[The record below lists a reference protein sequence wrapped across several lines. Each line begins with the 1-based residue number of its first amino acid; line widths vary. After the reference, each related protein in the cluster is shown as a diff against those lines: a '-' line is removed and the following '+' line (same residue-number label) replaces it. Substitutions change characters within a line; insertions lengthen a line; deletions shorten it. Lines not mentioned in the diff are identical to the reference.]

1 MNRLLWRIDRMKDNI
16 INDKNFIELSEEG
29 AKSLRGEYLA
39 PQMSSEQLNRLKM
52 KIEEAKRENRKDRNR
67 IRVTRLA
74 ATAAALVIAFIS
86 LPNMSPTIAYA
97 MEKIPVIGQF
107 VKVVTFRDY
116 EYEDEH
122 HRADVEIPE
131 LVIEVESQEVRP
143 ETSLENTIDG
153 IDAEIREITNELL
166 NEFGNHMREELGY
179 KELIVKSE
187 VLLTTQEYFTLKLSC
202 YQGEASGYTGNY
214 FYTIDLASGKCL
226 QLKEIFAEDTDYIN
240 PISENIKE
248 QMRNRMVQDENVY
261 YWLNDEI
268 DELNFKTITE
278 ETSFYIN
285 ENNNVVISFNQGEV
299 APMYIGDVEFE
310 IPAEVLDDIRK

>member
-131 LVIEVESQEVRP
+131 LVVEVESQEVRP
-143 ETSLENTIDG
+143 ETSLENTIDE

-214 FYTIDLASGKCL
+214 FYTIDLATGKCL

-240 PISENIKE
+240 LISENIKE

-285 ENNNVVISFNQGEV
+285 EKNNVVISFNQGEV
-299 APMYIGDVEFE
+299 APMYIGVVEFE

>member
-1 MNRLLWRIDRMKDNI
+1 MKDNI

-131 LVIEVESQEVRP
+131 LVVEVESQEVRP
-143 ETSLENTIDG
+143 ETSLENTIDE

-214 FYTIDLASGKCL
+214 FYTIDLASGKHL

-240 PISENIKE
+240 LISENIKE

-285 ENNNVVISFNQGEV
+285 EKNNVVISFNQGEV
-299 APMYIGDVEFE
+299 APMYIGVVEFE

>member
-29 AKSLRGEYLA
+29 VKSLQGEYLA

-52 KIEEAKRENRKDRNR
+52 KMEEAKRENRKDRNR

-97 MEKIPVIGQF
+97 MEKIPVIGQL

-143 ETSLENTIDG
+143 ETSFENTIDG

-166 NEFGNHMREELGY
+166 NEFENHMREELGY

-226 QLKEIFAEDTDYIN
+226 QLKDIFAEDTDYIN

-285 ENNNVVISFNQGEV
+285 EKNNVVISFNQGEV

>member
-1 MNRLLWRIDRMKDNI
+1 MKDNI

-29 AKSLRGEYLA
+29 VKSLQGEYLA

-52 KIEEAKRENRKDRNR
+52 KMEEAKRENRKDRNR

-97 MEKIPVIGQF
+97 MEKIPVIGQL

-143 ETSLENTIDG
+143 ETSFENTIDG

-166 NEFGNHMREELGY
+166 NEFENHMREELGY

-226 QLKEIFAEDTDYIN
+226 QLKDIFAEDTDYIN

-285 ENNNVVISFNQGEV
+285 EKNNVVISFNQGEV

>member
-1 MNRLLWRIDRMKDNI
+1 MKDNI

-29 AKSLRGEYLA
+29 VKSLQGEYLA

-97 MEKIPVIGQF
+97 MEKIPVIGQL

-166 NEFGNHMREELGY
+166 NEFENHMREELGY

-226 QLKEIFAEDTDYIN
+226 QLKDVFAEDTDYIN

-261 YWLNDEI
+261 YWMNDEI

-285 ENNNVVISFNQGEV
+285 EKNNVVISFNQGEV

>member
-1 MNRLLWRIDRMKDNI
+1 MKDNI

-29 AKSLRGEYLA
+29 VKSLQGEYLA

-166 NEFGNHMREELGY
+166 NEFENHMREELGY

-226 QLKEIFAEDTDYIN
+226 QLKDVFAEDTDYIN

-261 YWLNDEI
+261 YWMNDEI

-285 ENNNVVISFNQGEV
+285 EKNNVVISFNQGEV

>member
-1 MNRLLWRIDRMKDNI
+1 MKDNI

-116 EYEDEH
+116 EYEDEQ

-131 LVIEVESQEVRP
+131 LVVEVESQEVRP
-143 ETSLENTIDG
+143 ETSLENTIDE

-240 PISENIKE
+240 LISENIKE

-285 ENNNVVISFNQGEV
+285 EKNNVVISFNQGEV
-299 APMYIGDVEFE
+299 APMYIGVVEFE